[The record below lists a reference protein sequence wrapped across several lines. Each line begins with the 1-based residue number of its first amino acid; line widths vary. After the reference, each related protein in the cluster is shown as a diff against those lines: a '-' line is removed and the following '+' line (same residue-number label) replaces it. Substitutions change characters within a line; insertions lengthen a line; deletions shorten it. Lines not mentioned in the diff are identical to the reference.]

1 MRRVVVGVT
10 VLGHHPL
17 YVRLSDTM
25 GARHLEVSTA
35 TWAILGRAGQ
45 WRENRYFLDRTIARG
60 EQVVL
65 SHPPRVAK
73 PGSAYDRE
81 LRYLRSRGATII
93 GYQDVHVLPRSL
105 GNRE

>member
-1 MRRVVVGVT
+1 MGVT
-10 VLGHHPL
+10 VLGHYPR
-17 YVRLSDTM
+17 YVRVSDTL

-35 TWAILGRAGQ
+35 TWAILGRAGRS
-45 WRENRYFLDRTIARG
+45 RENRYFLDRTMMRG

-81 LRYLRSRGATII
+81 LRYLRSRGVAII
-93 GYQDVHVLPRSL
+93 GYQDVHVLP
-105 GNRE
+105 